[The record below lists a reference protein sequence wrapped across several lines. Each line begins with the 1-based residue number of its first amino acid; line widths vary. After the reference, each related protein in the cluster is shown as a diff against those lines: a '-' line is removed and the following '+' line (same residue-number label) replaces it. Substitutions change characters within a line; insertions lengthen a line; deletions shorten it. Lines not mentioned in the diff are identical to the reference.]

1 MSDNNIQSTASRGR
15 VADAPSGHWT
25 YKLLPRAVWP
35 YAQLARWDRP
45 IGWWLLLWPCWWSA
59 AMAAAAHTEPT
70 LPVWSYLPDVW
81 HLFLFLVG
89 AIAMRGAGCT
99 YNDIVDYKIDAQV
112 ARTRSRPLPSGQ
124 ISKNAAKAFLVAQA
138 LVGFVVLIQFNLYAI
153 IVGLFSLLA
162 VAVYPFMKR
171 VTNWPQLFL
180 GLAFSWGAWMGW
192 AALYG
197 SLDWPPV
204 LLYLGC
210 IAWTIGYDTIYAHQ
224 DKEDDAIVGVKSTA
238 LLFGTNTKA
247 WLGLFYGL
255 TLLLFAAA
263 FVWAG
268 LAWPAFVG
276 LLMAAVHM
284 QRQIRTI
291 DIDDADQCLALFKS
305 NTTIGWLV
313 FFGLVASGAVSA
325 IG

>member
-1 MSDNNIQSTASRGR
+1 
-15 VADAPSGHWT
+15 
-25 YKLLPRAVWP
+25 
-35 YAQLARWDRP
+35 
-45 IGWWLLLWPCWWSA
+45 
-59 AMAAAAHTEPT
+59 
-70 LPVWSYLPDVW
+70 
-81 HLFLFLVG
+81 
-89 AIAMRGAGCT
+89 MRGAGCT

-124 ISKNAAKAFLVAQA
+124 VSKNAAKMFLVGQA
-138 LVGFVVLIQFNLYAI
+138 LVGFLVLIQFNLYAI

-192 AALYG
+192 AAAYG

-238 LLFGTNTKA
+238 LLFGKNTKV
-247 WLGLFYGL
+247 WLSLFYGL
-255 TLLLFAAA
+255 TLCLFAGA
-263 FVWAG
+263 FAWAG
-268 LAWPAFVG
+268 VAWPAYVG
-276 LLMAAVHM
+276 LAAAALHM
-284 QRQIRTI
+284 GRQIRI
-291 DIDDADQCLALFKS
+291 LNIDDADQCLALFKS
-305 NTTIGWLV
+305 NTAIGWMV
-313 FFGLVASGAVSA
+313 FIGLATAGLVGALA
-325 IG
+325 